1 MALKNVITNLL
12 GGNSGFAVIKNPDEA
27 IDVDIIVDEDFIPEM
42 LEELSNG
49 KGDGE

>member
-27 IDVDIIVDEDFIPEM
+27 IDVDIIVDEDFKPEM